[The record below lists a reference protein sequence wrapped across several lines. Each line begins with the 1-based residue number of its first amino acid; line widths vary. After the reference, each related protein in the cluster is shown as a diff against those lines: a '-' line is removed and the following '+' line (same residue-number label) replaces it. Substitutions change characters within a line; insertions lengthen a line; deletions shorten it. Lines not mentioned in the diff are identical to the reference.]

1 MTRGADDDPVMFR
14 FFNEVGIIEQLA
26 RNRFERLLPDGLKVA
41 QFTVLN
47 HFVRLG
53 GERTPAEL
61 ARAFQ
66 VTKGAMTNTLQRLEA
81 RRLIRIRPDA
91 HDGRVKRVSITKAGI
106 KMRNQAVAALAP
118 VMADLSEQFPEAAFD
133 RALPFLSSLRAAL
146 DAARDGQS

>member
-118 VMADLSEQFPEAAFD
+118 VMADLTEQFPEAAFD
-133 RALPFLSSLRAAL
+133 RALPFLRSLRAAL
-146 DAARDGQS
+146 DAARDEEA

>member
-1 MTRGADDDPVMFR
+1 MTQEKNEDPVMFR
-14 FFNEVGIIEQLA
+14 FFNEIGIIEQLG
-26 RNRFERLLPDGLKVA
+26 RNQFERVMPDGLKIA

-53 GERTPAEL
+53 DDRTPAEL

-81 RRLIRIRPDA
+81 RRLIRIRPDPY
-91 HDGRVKRVSITKAGI
+91 DGRVKRVTITKAGI
-106 KMRNQAVAALAP
+106 RVRNQAIAALAP
-118 VMADLSEQFPEAAFD
+118 VMAELKERFPEAAFE

-146 DAARDGQS
+146 DAARDEDA